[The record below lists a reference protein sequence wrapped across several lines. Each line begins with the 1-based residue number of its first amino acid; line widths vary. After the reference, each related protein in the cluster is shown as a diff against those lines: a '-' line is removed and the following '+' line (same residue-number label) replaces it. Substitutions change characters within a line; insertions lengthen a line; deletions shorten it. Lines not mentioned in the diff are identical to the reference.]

1 MRMPD
6 GRWDP
11 FDDYVID
18 FALERMRAGQRVAL
32 VTLAAIEGSSP
43 RPLGAQMAVTEA
55 GEWVGYLS
63 GGCVERA
70 VVEEAIA
77 AIRAGE
83 NRRVRY
89 GRGSKYMDIRL
100 PCGSA
105 IELDFDVTLGERALE
120 AIDHRVRNRH
130 TAFLETDGAPSLAC
144 ETGEPRAYPPRLR
157 LVVLGVG
164 PAAVCL
170 ARLARA
176 AGLDTLL
183 GSPDAATRAAAEGVA
198 LLPLGMSAPANG
210 IPADARTAIAF
221 MFHDHEW
228 ERLLLPAA
236 LETPAFYIGALGSR
250 RTQANRLRLLREAG
264 TNEAQIA
271 RLRGPAGLFHGA
283 RSAQAIA
290 VSILAEIMEADI
302 RRAMPEDQETAPD
315 IAFEPACVQASRITS
330 AASSA

>member
-18 FALERMRAGQRVAL
+18 FALERVRAGRRVAI

-70 VVEEAIA
+70 VVAEAVE

-89 GRGSKYMDIRL
+89 GRGSRYMDIRL

-105 IELDFDVTLGERALE
+105 IELDIDVTLGERALE
-120 AIDHRVRNRH
+120 AIDRRVRHRH
-130 TAFLETDGAPSLAC
+130 TAFLETGGAPSLAY
-144 ETGEPRAYPPRLR
+144 EAGEPRAYLPRLR

-170 ARLARA
+170 ARLARIS
-176 AGLDTLL
+176 GLDTLL
-183 GSPDAATRAAAEGVA
+183 GSPDAATRAAVEGVETLA
-198 LLPLGMSAPANG
+198 LSTVAPEGG
-210 IPADARTAIAF
+210 IPADTRTAIAF

-236 LETPAFYIGALGSR
+236 LRSPAFYIGALGSHR
-250 RTQANRLRLLREAG
+250 SHAARLQMLCEAG
-264 TNEAQIA
+264 ADEGQVA
-271 RLRGPAGLFHGA
+271 RVRGPAGLFHGA

-302 RRAMPEDQETAPD
+302 RRAVPAAPAMTRAAPRTAGQL
-315 IAFEPACVQASRITS
+315 AG
-330 AASSA
+330 AASG